1 VAIGEYVPGQPASI
15 PSQNPDNWMVVL
27 MQPYVQRLT
36 WLAATMS
43 GEAPH
48 SVATSTGLV
57 VADTGQVTAPI
68 RLTGMTTDQGNVLGQ
83 PVTVGIPGDN
93 GNSGLTGG
101 TGPGTPQLA
110 APPALSEPASFNMSD
125 GLSGQGNGVL
135 ENSTFTAGRSQYVVL
150 GVCYGPQPLKIHVDG
165 HPIGTMPCNS
175 QQQQLTVPRS
185 VMRGHDLMLTIFT
198 SNLTS
203 WRTMFGTH
211 H

>member
-1 VAIGEYVPGQPASI
+1 
-15 PSQNPDNWMVVL
+15 
-27 MQPYVQRLT
+27 
-36 WLAATMS
+36 
-43 GEAPH
+43 
-48 SVATSTGLV
+48 
-57 VADTGQVTAPI
+57 
-68 RLTGMTTDQGNVLGQ
+68 
-83 PVTVGIPGDN
+83 
-93 GNSGLTGG
+93 
-101 TGPGTPQLA
+101 
-110 APPALSEPASFNMSD
+110 MSD